1 MAIPQPDKQAH
12 TAQDAQLAPWGRLTD
27 AAQWLAACQGAAPA
41 HEPQR
46 VRAVIFAAQETSLSA
61 AETAARRAEAGLN
74 VVTVTDY
81 SQAYSLGTATA
92 DAEIDAGADLLI
104 PGGEE
109 LAQVPAVV
117 MATMTQTEPVVIVGK
132 QRSVEDWKRE
142 VCAIRDAKFR
152 ARNLEGME
160 LVESCQSPVLAATVG
175 FIARAAERRTPL
187 LIDAPLTA
195 TAALLAE
202 RDNPGVKEWLF
213 ATTLSS
219 APAHKLAL
227 EKLGLHPLL
236 ELGMEPQPALGALA
250 ALPMLLTGVE
260 IAADA

>member
-27 AAQWLAACQGAAPA
+27 AAQWLAACQDAAPA
-41 HEPQR
+41 HEPRR
-46 VRAVIFAAQETSLSA
+46 VRAVIFAEQETPLPA

-81 SQAYSLGTATA
+81 SQAYSLGAATA

-109 LAQVPAVV
+109 LARVPAVV
-117 MATMTQTEPVVIVGK
+117 MATMTQTEPVVVVGK

-142 VCAIRDAKFR
+142 VCAIRDAMFR

-160 LVESCQSPVLAATVG
+160 LVESCQSAVLAATVG
-175 FIARAAERRTPL
+175 FIARAAERRAPL
-187 LIDAPLTA
+187 LVDAPLTA

-213 ATTLSS
+213 ATTLST

-227 EKLGLHPLL
+227 EKLGLHPLM

-260 IAADA
+260 IAAEA

>member
-1 MAIPQPDKQAH
+1 M
-12 TAQDAQLAPWGRLTD
+12 
-27 AAQWLAACQGAAPA
+27 
-41 HEPQR
+41 
-46 VRAVIFAAQETSLSA
+46 
-61 AETAARRAEAGLN
+61 
-74 VVTVTDY
+74 
-81 SQAYSLGTATA
+81 
-92 DAEIDAGADLLI
+92 
-104 PGGEE
+104 
-109 LAQVPAVV
+109 
-117 MATMTQTEPVVIVGK
+117 
-132 QRSVEDWKRE
+132 
-142 VCAIRDAKFR
+142 
-152 ARNLEGME
+152 
-160 LVESCQSPVLAATVG
+160 G

-213 ATTLSS
+213 ATTLSI

-236 ELGMEPQPALGALA
+236 KLGMEPQPALGALA